1 MIVKNSYIARNG
13 DGDGPS
19 TPWGPAQ
26 FSYILH
32 RGVVFYS
39 TAGHGGMRVSERIAE
54 KYMTEYSRSHC
65 IHCWQYQSC
74 ELPDFAEYWQSQM
87 VNTLDNICC
96 MELLKACNRE
106 TYDNYILNSSE
117 TRKLPCYCDSEIWG
131 D

>member
-1 MIVKNSYIARNG
+1 MIVKHSYIARNG

-65 IHCWQYQSC
+65 IHRNGFYWFEEDCDINLPLY
-74 ELPDFAEYWQSQM
+74 ELSKNLPGFDKAALEFSSSATNEYMEAAIKRWNPDYPFA
-87 VNTLDNICC
+87 
-96 MELLKACNRE
+96 K
-106 TYDNYILNSSE
+106 
-117 TRKLPCYCDSEIWG
+117 
-131 D
+131 

>member
-39 TAGHGGMRVSERIAE
+39 TA
-54 KYMTEYSRSHC
+54 SRPPWKTRCNAS
-65 IHCWQYQSC
+65 
-74 ELPDFAEYWQSQM
+74 M
-87 VNTLDNICC
+87 
-96 MELLKACNRE
+96 KARP
-106 TYDNYILNSSE
+106 S
-117 TRKLPCYCDSEIWG
+117 R
-131 D
+131 